1 MNNNILPPQPGQVL
15 YKNLFEVRQRDE
27 SIELISDGLNAILK
41 NVNRLILD
49 VEILT
54 NSNHFSS
61 AHFLLTT
68 AKEEMAKSYIFLDM
82 CRLNFSKHESALRC
96 LCKAFYDHVL
106 KYAYFQL
113 NNFWPIHDMKHAK
126 DIWKSE
132 TKKWWTNDDPTSGV
146 PDMPH
151 STYFNRELP
160 LYVEYIEYDQ
170 KWSIPD
176 DEEESIHFEEIIGAD
191 IITKTVECFDKLKF
205 TNSIGLFSPPCLT
218 ILNDEF
224 QNYYIKENTDNSS
237 IQSIYEKVF
246 SRLITE
252 HNIKPDLFIKSIFRG
267 WPLYYFLTLK

>member
-1 MNNNILPPQPGQVL
+1 MNNKIKSPKPWQVL

-41 NVNRLILD
+41 NVNRLISD
-49 VEILT
+49 VGILT

-61 AHFLLTT
+61 AHFLLTA

-82 CRLNFSKHESALRC
+82 CRLNFSKHENVLKR
-96 LCKAFYDHVL
+96 LCKAFYDHVF

-113 NNFWPIHDMKHAK
+113 NNFWPVRNMQHAK
-126 DIWKSE
+126 DIWESE
-132 TKKWWTNDDPTSGV
+132 ITKWWPSNDPTSGL

-176 DEEESIHFEEIIGAD
+176 DDEESIHFEEKIVAD
-191 IITKTVECFDKLKF
+191 IINCRMF
-205 TNSIGLFSPPCLT
+205 
-218 ILNDEF
+218 
-224 QNYYIKENTDNSS
+224 
-237 IQSIYEKVF
+237 
-246 SRLITE
+246 
-252 HNIKPDLFIKSIFRG
+252 
-267 WPLYYFLTLK
+267 